1 MLRVVVGPDEELLPI
16 ESVADAERAALA
28 KGLGTRVIQSLAS
41 SFGVA
46 PDWSANGS
54 GMHLRIDAAA

>member
-1 MLRVVVGPDEELLPI
+1 MSASGRT
-16 ESVADAERAALA
+16 RAYLNGRLATAGQLSALA

-41 SFGVA
+41 SFGVT